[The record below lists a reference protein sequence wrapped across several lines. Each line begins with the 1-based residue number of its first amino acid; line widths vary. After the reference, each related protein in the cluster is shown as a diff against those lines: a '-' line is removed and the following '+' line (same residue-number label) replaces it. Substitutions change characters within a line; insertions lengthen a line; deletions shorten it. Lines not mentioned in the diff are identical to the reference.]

1 MNLWAYCRGGNVL
14 VQDENKG
21 LTRSNGNAIVTA
33 TRYIMQDIRRSIFAW
48 AWYDWANSEFATTVM
63 AGFFPVFFTAY
74 WAVGSSAEQGT
85 FFLGVANSLGSFIV
99 ALLAP
104 FLGAIADWGSYKK
117 RILTF
122 FTFLGAVMTG
132 SLFFLKMGSWVLAVL
147 YYSLALVGFSGANTF
162 YDGLLPSVASEKK
175 VDYVSSLG
183 YSLGYIGGGLLFL
196 VNVLMYLNPHWFGLP
211 DEATA
216 IRVSFVIVG
225 IWWLVNTIPLWLWVK
240 EEKVEGELTVRESV
254 KKGLRLTVNTI
265 KSFRQLKTVAT
276 FLLAY
281 WLYIDGV
288 DTIIRMAVN
297 YGTTLGFPSESL
309 IIALLITQFVAF
321 PSALAYSYFGMK
333 VGTKTALKVAIG
345 AYTVIAVLGYF
356 MTKVIHFYLLA
367 VAIGL
372 FQGGIQALSRSY
384 YTRLI
389 PKEQSAQFFGF
400 FNMLGKF
407 AAIIGPFLMGTV
419 TLLTRSSRAGIISLI
434 ILFILGYFFLGKV
447 DEEKGKEEVKA
458 FIQSIEI

>member
-1 MNLWAYCRGGNVL
+1 
-14 VQDENKG
+14 
-21 LTRSNGNAIVTA
+21 
-33 TRYIMQDIRRSIFAW
+33 
-48 AWYDWANSEFATTVM
+48 
-63 AGFFPVFFTAY
+63 
-74 WAVGSSAEQGT
+74 
-85 FFLGVANSLGSFIV
+85 
-99 ALLAP
+99 
-104 FLGAIADWGSYKK
+104 
-117 RILTF
+117 
-122 FTFLGAVMTG
+122 
-132 SLFFLKMGSWVLAVL
+132 
-147 YYSLALVGFSGANTF
+147 
-162 YDGLLPSVASEKK
+162 
-175 VDYVSSLG
+175 
-183 YSLGYIGGGLLFL
+183 
-196 VNVLMYLNPHWFGLP
+196 
-211 DEATA
+211 
-216 IRVSFVIVG
+216 
-225 IWWLVNTIPLWLWVK
+225 
-240 EEKVEGELTVRESV
+240 
-254 KKGLRLTVNTI
+254 
-265 KSFRQLKTVAT
+265 
-276 FLLAY
+276 
-281 WLYIDGV
+281 
-288 DTIIRMAVN
+288 MAVN